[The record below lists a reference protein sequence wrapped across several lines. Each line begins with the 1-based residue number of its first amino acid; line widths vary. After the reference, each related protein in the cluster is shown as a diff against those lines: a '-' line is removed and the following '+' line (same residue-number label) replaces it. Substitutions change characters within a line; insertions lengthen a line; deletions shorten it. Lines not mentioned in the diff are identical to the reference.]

1 MSARPFDEATPDDVL
16 VSRLSRLRSALIS
29 DCLDSCG
36 LRDRAMSSR
45 LRPLYPGARLAGRA
59 HTVRAISVDGPPP
72 CREDWYRGELCAID
86 ALQPGDVL
94 VVSTCPNGP
103 FFGELL
109 GTAARRR
116 GAVGAV
122 IDAATR
128 DSDQLAEM
136 GFPTFV
142 TSVNPLDSLGRIDVD
157 ATGIEIECGGV
168 TVAHGDLVIADA
180 DGVVVIPAS
189 LAERIIELAE
199 DKESGEDTVRRAI
212 ASGMGAWEAF
222 KTYGVI

>member
-1 MSARPFDEATPDDVL
+1 
-16 VSRLSRLRSALIS
+16 
-29 DCLDSCG
+29 
-36 LRDRAMSSR
+36 MSSR

-59 HTVRAISVDGPPP
+59 HTVHAHPVDGPPAR
-72 CREDWYRGELCAID
+72 REDWYRGELSAID
-86 ALQPGDVL
+86 SLGPGDVL
-94 VVSTCPNGP
+94 VVSTCPEGP

-128 DSDQLAEM
+128 DSAQLGEM

-142 TSVNPLDSLGRIDVD
+142 ASVNPLDSLGRIDVD
-157 ATGIEIECGGV
+157 ETGVDVECGGV
-168 TVAHGDLVIADA
+168 TVAPGDLVIADA
-180 DGVVVIPAS
+180 DGVVVVPAALGERVVA
-189 LAERIIELAE
+189 LAEEKA
-199 DKESGEDTVRRAI
+199 SAEDTVRLAI

-222 KTYGVI
+222 STYGVI